1 MIMPITQTKIDEQYR
16 QLDVVVCSEP
26 EPISTTLSKCRVR
39 IFYRGFNRN
48 RTFISDDFAQQL
60 INSLPYVPIKGI
72 FNYGKVDYEDHGMD
86 NTDGRIYGIIAANP
100 NFAWEK
106 HIDQDGIEREYA
118 CADAILFSA
127 LYPEAKIIVGSRQ
140 SMEIYS
146 ETMEGYWD
154 TWEDG
159 MPYFNFKKGELLGLQ
174 VLGQDVEPCFEG
186 AAFYSLAKEVKELVE
201 YVKSFKEQ
209 EEKKNMEIKEE
220 VVATPEAVV
229 EEVATENT
237 VALQMEDPVVTEQF
251 EESAT
256 IEQVEEPVI
265 ITEPVV
271 EQTEDSVVVQ
281 ENVTTEEIEAT
292 TQDFEKATE
301 EVFEKKEEEEES
313 SDEEEDEKKKEE
325 EKAKNSLLETVE
337 SLKTEIESLKATQ
350 AEYQKKIDEFN
361 SENVRLNN
369 ELMDIK
375 NKNAELSEYKLG
387 VETSKK
393 EAVLSKFEEMLTE
406 EQYNS
411 FKEDISK
418 YTESDLE
425 KEIIAT
431 IYHTNPNAF
440 AKKEPELI
448 YKDSNKDVVTES
460 GVLGL
465 LNRYKNG
472 GNK

>member
-1 MIMPITQTKIDEQYR
+1 MPIIQTKIDKQYR

-72 FNYGKVDYEDHGMD
+72 FNYGKVDYEDHGTD

-140 SMEIYS
+140 SMEIYP

-209 EEKKNMEIKEE
+209 EEKKNMDIKEE
-220 VVATPEAVV
+220 VVATPETTV
-229 EEVATENT
+229 EEVATKNT
-237 VALQMEDPVVTEQF
+237 VTLQD
-251 EESAT
+251 EEPAV
-256 IEQVEEPVI
+256 IEQVEEPV
-265 ITEPVV
+265 TM
-271 EQTEDSVVVQ
+271 QTEESVVVQ
-281 ENVTTEEIEAT
+281 EGDSVVVAEEANSIESTIETT

-301 EVFEKKEEEEES
+301 EVFEKKDDIP
-313 SDEEEDEKKKEE
+313 DEEEKKKEE
-325 EKAKNSLLETVE
+325 EDEKAKNSLLETVE
-337 SLKTEIESLKATQ
+337 SLKSEIDSLKATQ

-375 NKNAELSEYKLG
+375 NKNAELSEYKLS

>member
-209 EEKKNMEIKEE
+209 EEKKNMDIKEE
-220 VVATPEAVV
+220 VVATSEAVV

-237 VALQMEDPVVTEQF
+237 VTSQTDEPAI
-251 EESAT
+251 
-256 IEQVEEPVI
+256 IEQVEEPVVMQ
-265 ITEPVV
+265 TEEPVVAMPEV
-271 EQTEDSVVVQ
+271 EQTEEPVVTQVD
-281 ENVTTEEIEAT
+281 EAVVTEEPELVIEAT
-292 TQDFEKATE
+292 TQE
-301 EVFEKKEEEEES
+301 FEKKEEI
-313 SDEEEDEKKKEE
+313 SDEEDEEKKKKEE
-325 EKAKNSLLETVE
+325 EDEKAKNSLLETVE
-337 SLKTEIESLKATQ
+337 SLKSEIDALKATQ

-369 ELMDIK
+369 ELIDIK

-411 FKEDISK
+411 FKEEISK

>member
-1 MIMPITQTKIDEQYR
+1 MIMPITQTKIDKQYR

-26 EPISTTLSKCRVR
+26 EHISTTLSKCRVR

-72 FNYGKVDYEDHGMD
+72 FNYGKVDYEDHGID

-140 SMEIYS
+140 SMEIYP

-209 EEKKNMEIKEE
+209 EEKKNMDIKEE
-220 VVATPEAVV
+220 VVATPETTV

-237 VALQMEDPVVTEQF
+237 VTLQD
-251 EESAT
+251 EEPAV

-265 ITEPVV
+265 M
-271 EQTEDSVVVQ
+271 QTEESVVVQ
-281 ENVTTEEIEAT
+281 EDNPVVIAEEANSIESTIETTA
-292 TQDFEKATE
+292 QDFEKATE
-301 EVFEKKEEEEES
+301 EVFEKKDDIP
-313 SDEEEDEKKKEE
+313 DEEEEKKKEE
-325 EKAKNSLLETVE
+325 EDEKAKNSLLETVE
-337 SLKTEIESLKATQ
+337 SLKSEIDSLKATQ

-375 NKNAELSEYKLG
+375 NKNAELSEYKLS

>member
-1 MIMPITQTKIDEQYR
+1 MPITQTKIDKQYR

-72 FNYGKVDYEDHGMD
+72 FNYGKVDYEDHGID

-140 SMEIYS
+140 SMEIYP

-209 EEKKNMEIKEE
+209 EEKKNMDIKEE
-220 VVATPEAVV
+220 VVATPETTV

-237 VALQMEDPVVTEQF
+237 VTLQAEEPAVT
-251 EESAT
+251 
-256 IEQVEEPVI
+256 EQVEEPV
-265 ITEPVV
+265 TMQTEEPVI
-271 EQTEDSVVVQ
+271 VQ
-281 ENVTTEEIEAT
+281 EDDPVVIAEEANSIESTIETT

-301 EVFEKKEEEEES
+301 EVFEKKDDIP
-313 SDEEEDEKKKEE
+313 DEEEKKKEE
-325 EKAKNSLLETVE
+325 EDEKAKNSLLETVE
-337 SLKTEIESLKATQ
+337 SLKSEIDSLKATQ

-375 NKNAELSEYKLG
+375 NKNAELLEYKLS

>member
-1 MIMPITQTKIDEQYR
+1 MIMPIIQTKIDEQYR

-72 FNYGKVDYEDHGMD
+72 FNYSKVDYEDHGMD

-209 EEKKNMEIKEE
+209 EEKKNMEIKDE
-220 VVATPEAVV
+220 VVATPETIA

-237 VALQMEDPVVTEQF
+237 VILQAEEPAVTEQA
-251 EESAT
+251 EEPVVIQT
-256 IEQVEEPVI
+256 EEPVTVQEDEPVI
-265 ITEPVV
+265 ITNDVTSV
-271 EQTEDSVVVQ
+271 ESVIEESSQ
-281 ENVTTEEIEAT
+281 EFEKTTEET
-292 TQDFEKATE
+292 FEKNDDT
-301 EVFEKKEEEEES
+301 
-313 SDEEEDEKKKEE
+313 SDEEDEDKKKKEDE
-325 EKAKNSLLETVE
+325 DEKAKNALLETVE
-337 SLKTEIESLKATQ
+337 SLKNEIDALKATQ

-375 NKNAELSEYKLG
+375 NKNTELSEYKLS

>member
-1 MIMPITQTKIDEQYR
+1 MIMPITQTKIDKQYR

-72 FNYGKVDYEDHGMD
+72 FNYGKVDYEDHGID

-106 HIDQDGIEREYA
+106 HIDQDGVEREYA

-140 SMEIYS
+140 SMEIYP

-159 MPYFNFKKGELLGLQ
+159 MPYFYFKKGELLGLQ

-209 EEKKNMEIKEE
+209 EEKKNMDIKEE
-220 VVATPEAVV
+220 VVATPETAV

-237 VALQMEDPVVTEQF
+237 VTLQV
-251 EESAT
+251 EEPAV
-256 IEQVEEPVI
+256 IEQVEEPV
-265 ITEPVV
+265 TMQTEEPVI
-271 EQTEDSVVVQ
+271 VQ
-281 ENVTTEEIEAT
+281 EDDPVVIAEEANSIESTIEMT

-301 EVFEKKEEEEES
+301 EVFEKKDDIP
-313 SDEEEDEKKKEE
+313 DEEEEKKKEE
-325 EKAKNSLLETVE
+325 KCEKAKNSLLETVE
-337 SLKTEIESLKATQ
+337 SLKSEIDSLKATQ

-375 NKNAELSEYKLG
+375 NKNAELSEYKLS

-440 AKKEPELI
+440 VKKEPELI

>member
-1 MIMPITQTKIDEQYR
+1 MIMPITQTKIDKQYR

-72 FNYGKVDYEDHGMD
+72 FNYGKVDYEDHGTD

-140 SMEIYS
+140 SMEIYP

-209 EEKKNMEIKEE
+209 EEKKNMDIKEE
-220 VVATPEAVV
+220 VVATPETTV

-237 VALQMEDPVVTEQF
+237 VTLQAEEPAVT
-251 EESAT
+251 
-256 IEQVEEPVI
+256 EQVEEPV
-265 ITEPVV
+265 TMQTEEPVIV
-271 EQTEDSVVVQ
+271 KEDDPVVIA
-281 ENVTTEEIEAT
+281 EEANSIESTIETT

-301 EVFEKKEEEEES
+301 EVFEKKDDIP
-313 SDEEEDEKKKEE
+313 DEEEEKKKEE
-325 EKAKNSLLETVE
+325 EDEKAKNSLLETVE
-337 SLKTEIESLKATQ
+337 SLKSEIDSLKATQ

-375 NKNAELSEYKLG
+375 NKNAELSEYKLS

>member
-1 MIMPITQTKIDEQYR
+1 MPITQTKIDKQYR

-72 FNYGKVDYEDHGMD
+72 FNYGKVDYEDHGTD

-140 SMEIYS
+140 SMEIYP

-159 MPYFNFKKGELLGLQ
+159 MPYFYFKKGELLGLQ

-209 EEKKNMEIKEE
+209 EEKKNMDIKEE
-220 VVATPEAVV
+220 VVATPETTV

-237 VALQMEDPVVTEQF
+237 VTLQAEEPAVT
-251 EESAT
+251 
-256 IEQVEEPVI
+256 EQVEEPV
-265 ITEPVV
+265 TMQTEEPVI
-271 EQTEDSVVVQ
+271 VQ
-281 ENVTTEEIEAT
+281 EDDPVVIAEEANSIESTIETT

-301 EVFEKKEEEEES
+301 EVFEKKDDIP
-313 SDEEEDEKKKEE
+313 DEEEEKKKEE
-325 EKAKNSLLETVE
+325 EDEKAKNSLLETVE
-337 SLKTEIESLKATQ
+337 SLKSEIDSLKATQ

-375 NKNAELSEYKLG
+375 NKNAELSEYKLS

>member
-1 MIMPITQTKIDEQYR
+1 MIMPIIQAKIDEQYR

-209 EEKKNMEIKEE
+209 EEKKNMEIKDE
-220 VVATPEAVV
+220 VVATPETIV

-237 VALQMEDPVVTEQF
+237 VTLQA
-251 EESAT
+251 EEPAV
-256 IEQVEEPVI
+256 IEQVEEPVVI
-265 ITEPVV
+265 
-271 EQTEDSVVVQ
+271 QTEEPVVVQ
-281 ENVTTEEIEAT
+281 EDEPVVITNDVASTESVIEESS
-292 TQDFEKATE
+292 QEFEKTTE
-301 EVFEKKEEEEES
+301 EVFEKN
-313 SDEEEDEKKKEE
+313 DEEDEDKKKKEDE
-325 EKAKNSLLETVE
+325 DEKAKNNLLETVE
-337 SLKTEIESLKATQ
+337 SLKSEIDALKATQ

-375 NKNAELSEYKLG
+375 NKNTELSEYKLS

-472 GNK
+472 GNR

>member
-1 MIMPITQTKIDEQYR
+1 MIMPITQTKIDKQYR
-16 QLDVVVCSEP
+16 QLDVVICSEP

-72 FNYGKVDYEDHGMD
+72 FNYGKVDYEDHGID

-140 SMEIYS
+140 SMEIYP

-159 MPYFNFKKGELLGLQ
+159 MPYFYFKKGELLGLQ

-209 EEKKNMEIKEE
+209 EEKKNMDTKEE
-220 VVATPEAVV
+220 VVATPETTV

-237 VALQMEDPVVTEQF
+237 VTLQD
-251 EESAT
+251 EEPAV

-265 ITEPVV
+265 M
-271 EQTEDSVVVQ
+271 QTEESVVVQ
-281 ENVTTEEIEAT
+281 EDNPVVTAEEANSIESTIET
-292 TQDFEKATE
+292 TAQDFEKATE
-301 EVFEKKEEEEES
+301 EVFEKKDDIP
-313 SDEEEDEKKKEE
+313 DEEEEKKKEE
-325 EKAKNSLLETVE
+325 EDEKAKNSLLETVE
-337 SLKTEIESLKATQ
+337 SLKSEIDSLKATQ

-375 NKNAELSEYKLG
+375 NKNAELSEYKLS

>member
-1 MIMPITQTKIDEQYR
+1 MIMPITQTKIDKQYR
-16 QLDVVVCSEP
+16 QLDVVICSEP

-72 FNYGKVDYEDHGMD
+72 FNYGKVDYEDHGID

-140 SMEIYS
+140 SMEIYP

-159 MPYFNFKKGELLGLQ
+159 MPYFYFKKGELLGLQ

-209 EEKKNMEIKEE
+209 EEKKNMDIKEE
-220 VVATPEAVV
+220 VVATPETTV

-237 VALQMEDPVVTEQF
+237 VTLQD
-251 EESAT
+251 EEPAV
-256 IEQVEEPVI
+256 IEQVEEPV
-265 ITEPVV
+265 TMQTEEPVI
-271 EQTEDSVVVQ
+271 VQ
-281 ENVTTEEIEAT
+281 EDDPVVIAEEANSIESTIETT

-301 EVFEKKEEEEES
+301 EVFEKKDDIP
-313 SDEEEDEKKKEE
+313 DEEEKKKEE
-325 EKAKNSLLETVE
+325 EDEKAKNSLLETVE
-337 SLKTEIESLKATQ
+337 SLKSEIDSLKATQ

-375 NKNAELSEYKLG
+375 NKNAELLEYKLS

>member
-1 MIMPITQTKIDEQYR
+1 MIMPIIQTKIDEQYR

-209 EEKKNMEIKEE
+209 EEKKNMEIKDE
-220 VVATPEAVV
+220 VVATPETIV

-237 VALQMEDPVVTEQF
+237 VTLQA
-251 EESAT
+251 EEPAV
-256 IEQVEEPVI
+256 IEQVEEPVVI
-265 ITEPVV
+265 QTEEPVV
-271 EQTEDSVVVQ
+271 VHEDEPVVITNDVASAESVIEESSQ
-281 ENVTTEEIEAT
+281 E
-292 TQDFEKATE
+292 FEKTTE
-301 EVFEKKEEEEES
+301 EVFEKNDDT
-313 SDEEEDEKKKEE
+313 SDKEDEDKKRKEDE
-325 EKAKNSLLETVE
+325 DEKAKNTLLETVE
-337 SLKTEIESLKATQ
+337 SLKSEIDALKATQ

-375 NKNAELSEYKLG
+375 NKNTELSEYKLS

>member
-1 MIMPITQTKIDEQYR
+1 MTMPIIQTKIDEQYR

-209 EEKKNMEIKEE
+209 EEKKNMEIKDE
-220 VVATPEAVV
+220 VVATPETIV

-237 VALQMEDPVVTEQF
+237 VTLQAEEPAVTEQA
-251 EESAT
+251 EEPVVIQT
-256 IEQVEEPVI
+256 EEPVTVQEDEPVI
-265 ITEPVV
+265 ITNDVTSV
-271 EQTEDSVVVQ
+271 ESVIEESSQ
-281 ENVTTEEIEAT
+281 ES
-292 TQDFEKATE
+292 EKATE
-301 EVFEKKEEEEES
+301 EVFEKNDDT
-313 SDEEEDEKKKEE
+313 SDEEDED

-337 SLKTEIESLKATQ
+337 SLKSEIDALKATQ

-375 NKNAELSEYKLG
+375 NKNTELSEYKLS

>member
-1 MIMPITQTKIDEQYR
+1 MR
-16 QLDVVVCSEP
+16 VVYNE
-26 EPISTTLSKCRVR
+26 IKCVETESIIREVIHSVDIY
-39 IFYRGFNRN
+39 IF
-48 RTFISDDFAQQL
+48 
-60 INSLPYVPIKGI
+60 
-72 FNYGKVDYEDHGMD
+72 
-86 NTDGRIYGIIAANP
+86 
-100 NFAWEK
+100 
-106 HIDQDGIEREYA
+106 
-118 CADAILFSA
+118 
-127 LYPEAKIIVGSRQ
+127 IVA
-140 SMEIYS
+140 
-146 ETMEGYWD
+146 
-154 TWEDG
+154 EDG

-174 VLGQDVEPCFEG
+174 VLGKDVEPCFEG
-186 AAFYSLAKEVKELVE
+186 AAFYSLAKEVKELVK

-209 EEKKNMEIKEE
+209 EEKKNMDIKEE
-220 VVATPEAVV
+220 VVATPETTV

-237 VALQMEDPVVTEQF
+237 VTLQA
-251 EESAT
+251 EEPAV
-256 IEQVEEPVI
+256 IEQVEEPVAMQ
-265 ITEPVV
+265 TEEPVIVKEDDPVVIV
-271 EQTEDSVVVQ
+271 EEANS
-281 ENVTTEEIEAT
+281 IESTIETT

-301 EVFEKKEEEEES
+301 EVFEKKDDIP
-313 SDEEEDEKKKEE
+313 DEEEKKKEE
-325 EKAKNSLLETVE
+325 EDEKAKNSLLETVK
-337 SLKTEIESLKATQ
+337 SLKSEIDSLKATQ

-375 NKNAELSEYKLG
+375 NKNAELSEYKLS

-411 FKEDISK
+411 FKKDISK

>member
-1 MIMPITQTKIDEQYR
+1 MPIIQTKIDKQYR

-72 FNYGKVDYEDHGMD
+72 FNYGKVDYEDHGID
-86 NTDGRIYGIIAANP
+86 STDGRIYGIIAANP

-140 SMEIYS
+140 SMEIYP

-209 EEKKNMEIKEE
+209 EEKKNMDIKEE
-220 VVATPEAVV
+220 VVATPETTV

-237 VALQMEDPVVTEQF
+237 VTLQD
-251 EESAT
+251 EEPAV
-256 IEQVEEPVI
+256 IEQVEEPV
-265 ITEPVV
+265 TMQTEEPVI
-271 EQTEDSVVVQ
+271 VQ
-281 ENVTTEEIEAT
+281 EDDPVVIAEEANSIESTIETTA
-292 TQDFEKATE
+292 QDFEKVTE
-301 EVFEKKEEEEES
+301 EVFEKKCDIP
-313 SDEEEDEKKKEE
+313 DEEEEKKKEE
-325 EKAKNSLLETVE
+325 EDEKAKNSLLETVE
-337 SLKTEIESLKATQ
+337 SLKSEIDSLKATQ

-375 NKNAELSEYKLG
+375 NKNAELLEYKLS

>member
-1 MIMPITQTKIDEQYR
+1 MPITQTKIDKQYR
-16 QLDVVVCSEP
+16 QLDVVICSEP
-26 EPISTTLSKCRVR
+26 ESISTTLSKCRVR
-39 IFYRGFNRN
+39 IFYRGLNRN

-72 FNYGKVDYEDHGMD
+72 FNYGKVDYEDHGID

-140 SMEIYS
+140 SMEIYP

-159 MPYFNFKKGELLGLQ
+159 MPYFYFKKGELLGLQ

-209 EEKKNMEIKEE
+209 EEKKNMDIKEE
-220 VVATPEAVV
+220 VVTTPETTV

-237 VALQMEDPVVTEQF
+237 VTLQD
-251 EESAT
+251 EEPAV
-256 IEQVEEPVI
+256 IEQVEEPV
-265 ITEPVV
+265 TMQTEEPVI
-271 EQTEDSVVVQ
+271 VQ
-281 ENVTTEEIEAT
+281 EDNPVVIDEEVKSIESTIETT

-301 EVFEKKEEEEES
+301 EVFEKKDDIP
-313 SDEEEDEKKKEE
+313 DEEEKKKEE
-325 EKAKNSLLETVE
+325 EDEKAKNSLLETVE
-337 SLKTEIESLKATQ
+337 SLKSEIDSLKATQ

-375 NKNAELSEYKLG
+375 NKNAELSEYKLS

>member
-1 MIMPITQTKIDEQYR
+1 MPIIQTKIDKQYR

-72 FNYGKVDYEDHGMD
+72 FNYGKVDYEDHGTD

-140 SMEIYS
+140 SMEIYP

-209 EEKKNMEIKEE
+209 EEKKNMDIKEE
-220 VVATPEAVV
+220 VVATPETTV

-237 VALQMEDPVVTEQF
+237 VTLQD
-251 EESAT
+251 EEPAV
-256 IEQVEEPVI
+256 IEQVEEPV
-265 ITEPVV
+265 TMQTEEPVI
-271 EQTEDSVVVQ
+271 VQ
-281 ENVTTEEIEAT
+281 EDDPVVIAEEANSIESTIETT
-292 TQDFEKATE
+292 TQDFKKTTE
-301 EVFEKKEEEEES
+301 EVFEKKCDIP
-313 SDEEEDEKKKEE
+313 DEEEEKKKEE
-325 EKAKNSLLETVE
+325 EDEKAKNSLLETVE
-337 SLKTEIESLKATQ
+337 SLKSEIDSLKATQ
-350 AEYQKKIDEFN
+350 VEYQKKIDEFN

-375 NKNAELSEYKLG
+375 NKNAELLEYKLS

>member
-1 MIMPITQTKIDEQYR
+1 MIMPITQTKIDKQYR

-72 FNYGKVDYEDHGMD
+72 FNYGKVDYEDHGTD

-140 SMEIYS
+140 SMEIYP

-209 EEKKNMEIKEE
+209 EEKKNMDIKEE
-220 VVATPEAVV
+220 VVATPETTV

-237 VALQMEDPVVTEQF
+237 VTLQD
-251 EESAT
+251 EEPAV
-256 IEQVEEPVI
+256 IEQVEEPV
-265 ITEPVV
+265 TM
-271 EQTEDSVVVQ
+271 QTEEPVVVQ
-281 ENVTTEEIEAT
+281 EDNPVVIAEEANSIESTIETT

-301 EVFEKKEEEEES
+301 EVFEKKDDIP
-313 SDEEEDEKKKEE
+313 DEEEEKKKEE
-325 EKAKNSLLETVE
+325 EDEKAKNSLLETVE
-337 SLKTEIESLKATQ
+337 SLKSEIDSLKATQ

-375 NKNAELSEYKLG
+375 NKNAELSEYKLS

>member
-1 MIMPITQTKIDEQYR
+1 MIMPITQTKIDKQYR

-72 FNYGKVDYEDHGMD
+72 FNYGKVDYEDHGTD

-140 SMEIYS
+140 SMEIYP

-209 EEKKNMEIKEE
+209 EEKKNMDIKEE
-220 VVATPEAVV
+220 VVATPETTV

-237 VALQMEDPVVTEQF
+237 VTLQD
-251 EESAT
+251 EEPAV
-256 IEQVEEPVI
+256 IEQVEEPV
-265 ITEPVV
+265 TMQTEEPVI
-271 EQTEDSVVVQ
+271 VQ
-281 ENVTTEEIEAT
+281 EDDPVVIAEEANSIESTIETT

-301 EVFEKKEEEEES
+301 EVFEKKDDIP
-313 SDEEEDEKKKEE
+313 DEEEEKKKEE
-325 EKAKNSLLETVE
+325 EDEKAKNSLIETVE
-337 SLKTEIESLKATQ
+337 SLKSEIDSLKATQ

-375 NKNAELSEYKLG
+375 NKNAELLEYKLS

>member
-209 EEKKNMEIKEE
+209 EEKKNMDIKEE
-220 VVATPEAVV
+220 VVATPETNI

-237 VALQMEDPVVTEQF
+237 VTSQTDEPAV
-251 EESAT
+251 
-256 IEQVEEPVI
+256 IEQVEEPVVMQAE
-265 ITEPVV
+265 EPVVSIPEV
-271 EQTEDSVVVQ
+271 EQTEEPVVTQVDGA
-281 ENVTTEEIEAT
+281 VVAEESEPVIEAT
-292 TQDFEKATE
+292 IQE
-301 EVFEKKEEEEES
+301 FEKKEEA
-313 SDEEEDEKKKEE
+313 SDEEEDEEKKKKEE
-325 EKAKNSLLETVE
+325 EDEKAKNSLLETVE
-337 SLKTEIESLKATQ
+337 SLKTEIDALKATQ

-369 ELMDIK
+369 ELIDIK

-411 FKEDISK
+411 FKEEISK

>member
-1 MIMPITQTKIDEQYR
+1 MIMPITQTKIDKQYR
-16 QLDVVVCSEP
+16 QLDVVICSEP

-72 FNYGKVDYEDHGMD
+72 FNYGKVDYEDHGID

-140 SMEIYS
+140 SMEIYP

-159 MPYFNFKKGELLGLQ
+159 MPYFYFKKGELLGLQ

-209 EEKKNMEIKEE
+209 EEKKNMDIKEE
-220 VVATPEAVV
+220 VVATPETTV

-237 VALQMEDPVVTEQF
+237 VTLQD
-251 EESAT
+251 EEPAV
-256 IEQVEEPVI
+256 IEQVEEPV
-265 ITEPVV
+265 TMQTEEPVI
-271 EQTEDSVVVQ
+271 VQ
-281 ENVTTEEIEAT
+281 EDDPVVIAEEANSIESTIETT

-301 EVFEKKEEEEES
+301 EVFEKKDDIP
-313 SDEEEDEKKKEE
+313 DEEEEKKKEE
-325 EKAKNSLLETVE
+325 EDEKAKNSLLETVE
-337 SLKTEIESLKATQ
+337 SLKSEIDSLKATQ

-375 NKNAELSEYKLG
+375 NKNAELSEYKLS

>member
-1 MIMPITQTKIDEQYR
+1 MPIIQTKIDKQYR

-72 FNYGKVDYEDHGMD
+72 FNYGKVDYEDHGTD

-140 SMEIYS
+140 SMEIYP

-209 EEKKNMEIKEE
+209 EEKKNMDIKEE
-220 VVATPEAVV
+220 VVATPETTV
-229 EEVATENT
+229 EEVAIENT
-237 VALQMEDPVVTEQF
+237 VTLQD
-251 EESAT
+251 EEPAV
-256 IEQVEEPVI
+256 IEQVEEPV
-265 ITEPVV
+265 TMQTEEPVI
-271 EQTEDSVVVQ
+271 VQ
-281 ENVTTEEIEAT
+281 EDDPVVIAEEANSIESTIETT
-292 TQDFEKATE
+292 TQDFKKTTE
-301 EVFEKKEEEEES
+301 EVFEKKCDIP
-313 SDEEEDEKKKEE
+313 DEEEEKKKEE
-325 EKAKNSLLETVE
+325 EDEKAKNSLLETVE
-337 SLKTEIESLKATQ
+337 SLKSEIDSLKATQ
-350 AEYQKKIDEFN
+350 VEYQKKIDEFN

-375 NKNAELSEYKLG
+375 NKNAELLEYKLS

>member
-1 MIMPITQTKIDEQYR
+1 MIMPITQTKIDKQYR

-72 FNYGKVDYEDHGMD
+72 FNYGKVDYEDHGID

-127 LYPEAKIIVGSRQ
+127 LYPEAKIIVGSKQ
-140 SMEIYS
+140 SMEIYP

-209 EEKKNMEIKEE
+209 EEKKNMDIKEE
-220 VVATPEAVV
+220 VVATPETTV

-237 VALQMEDPVVTEQF
+237 VTLQD
-251 EESAT
+251 EEPAV
-256 IEQVEEPVI
+256 IEQVEEPV
-265 ITEPVV
+265 TTQTEEPVI
-271 EQTEDSVVVQ
+271 VQ
-281 ENVTTEEIEAT
+281 EDDPVVIAEEANSIESTIETT

-301 EVFEKKEEEEES
+301 EVFEKKCDIP
-313 SDEEEDEKKKEE
+313 DEEEEKKKEE
-325 EKAKNSLLETVE
+325 EDEKAKNSLLKTVE
-337 SLKTEIESLKATQ
+337 SLKSEIDSLKATQ

-375 NKNAELSEYKLG
+375 NKNAELSEYKLS

>member
-1 MIMPITQTKIDEQYR
+1 MIMPITQTKIDKQYR
-16 QLDVVVCSEP
+16 QLDVVICSEP

-72 FNYGKVDYEDHGMD
+72 FNYGKVDYEDHGID

-140 SMEIYS
+140 SMEIYP

-209 EEKKNMEIKEE
+209 EEKKNMDIKEE
-220 VVATPEAVV
+220 VVATPETTV

-237 VALQMEDPVVTEQF
+237 VTLQD
-251 EESAT
+251 EEPAV
-256 IEQVEEPVI
+256 IEQVEEPVTMQTEEPI
-265 ITEPVV
+265 IVQEDDPVV
-271 EQTEDSVVVQ
+271 IA
-281 ENVTTEEIEAT
+281 EEANSIESAIETT

-301 EVFEKKEEEEES
+301 EVFEKKDDIP
-313 SDEEEDEKKKEE
+313 DEEEEKKKEE
-325 EKAKNSLLETVE
+325 EDEKAKNSLLETVE
-337 SLKTEIESLKATQ
+337 SLKSEIDSLKATQ

-375 NKNAELSEYKLG
+375 NKNAELSEYKLS

>member
-1 MIMPITQTKIDEQYR
+1 MIMPITQTKIDKQYR
-16 QLDVVVCSEP
+16 QLDVVICSEP

-72 FNYGKVDYEDHGMD
+72 FNYGKVDYEDHGID

-140 SMEIYS
+140 SMEIYP

-186 AAFYSLAKEVKELVE
+186 AAFYSLAKEVKELLE

-209 EEKKNMEIKEE
+209 EEKKNMDIKEE
-220 VVATPEAVV
+220 VVATPETTV

-237 VALQMEDPVVTEQF
+237 VTLQD
-251 EESAT
+251 EEPAV

-265 ITEPVV
+265 M
-271 EQTEDSVVVQ
+271 QTEESVVVQ
-281 ENVTTEEIEAT
+281 EDNPVVIAEEANSIESTIETTA
-292 TQDFEKATE
+292 QDFEKATE
-301 EVFEKKEEEEES
+301 EVFEKKDDIP
-313 SDEEEDEKKKEE
+313 DEEEEKKKEE
-325 EKAKNSLLETVE
+325 EDEKAKNSLLETVE
-337 SLKTEIESLKATQ
+337 SLKSEIDSLKATQ

-375 NKNAELSEYKLG
+375 NKNAELSEYKLS

>member
-1 MIMPITQTKIDEQYR
+1 MMPITQTKIDKQYR

-72 FNYGKVDYEDHGMD
+72 FNYGKVDYEDHGTD

-140 SMEIYS
+140 SMEIYP

-209 EEKKNMEIKEE
+209 EEKKNMDIKEE
-220 VVATPEAVV
+220 VVATPETTV

-237 VALQMEDPVVTEQF
+237 VTLQD
-251 EESAT
+251 EEPAV
-256 IEQVEEPVI
+256 IEQVEEPV
-265 ITEPVV
+265 TM
-271 EQTEDSVVVQ
+271 QTEEPVVVQ
-281 ENVTTEEIEAT
+281 EDNPVVIAEEANSIESTIETT

-301 EVFEKKEEEEES
+301 EVFEKKDDIP
-313 SDEEEDEKKKEE
+313 DEEEEKKKEE
-325 EKAKNSLLETVE
+325 EDEKAKNSLLETVE
-337 SLKTEIESLKATQ
+337 SLKSEIDSLKATQ

-375 NKNAELSEYKLG
+375 NKNAELSEYKLS